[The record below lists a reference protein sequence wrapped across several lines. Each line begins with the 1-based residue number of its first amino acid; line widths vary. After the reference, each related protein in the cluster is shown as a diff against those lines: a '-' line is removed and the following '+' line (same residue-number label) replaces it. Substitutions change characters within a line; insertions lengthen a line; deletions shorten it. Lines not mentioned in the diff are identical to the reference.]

1 MKPMKCKICGK
12 GFTPADDSN
21 EARGAALA
29 RLSKHRRKDH
39 PNAKSASKKSRQHD
53 MTAPGGRESGFG
65 FCPHCGKRL

>member
-12 GFTPADDSN
+12 GFTPSDDSN

-39 PNAKSASKKSRQHD
+39 PNAKITKKKPT
-53 MTAPGGRESGFG
+53 MKEMGLVESHGSMA

>member
-12 GFTPADDSN
+12 GFTPSDDSN

-39 PNAKSASKKSRQHD
+39 PNAKSTKKPKSEGKASYADLGSK
-53 MTAPGGRESGFG
+53 AY
-65 FCPHCGKRL
+65 CPHCGKRL